1 MQKPASRI
9 ECNNAAEKR
18 TDRVAPLER
27 GTPIATV
34 LMNSS
39 GGWMTPSITKE
50 EQLHESVKELST
62 SRNQD
67 RSLGADINGS
77 WIFIFAA

>member
-1 MQKPASRI
+1 
-9 ECNNAAEKR
+9 
-18 TDRVAPLER
+18 
-27 GTPIATV
+27 
-34 LMNSS
+34 MNSS

-67 RSLGADINGS
+67 RSLSAELMGLASLFLQLNSD
-77 WIFIFAA
+77 F